1 MGLEIALSEKF
12 KEPIVRSEVG
22 SPLGLKLGAIVGET
36 MLGAIVGETILGARG
51 EQIHRTNK

>member
-36 MLGAIVGETILGARG
+36 ILGARG
-51 EQIHRTNK
+51 EQIHRINK